1 MMLRRRRRR
10 GTALVESAMVYPV
23 LFLLVLGIVILGI
36 SVFRYQ
42 QVAHIA
48 REASRWAAVHGAR
61 YSRETGMP
69 TTTPQS
75 VYTNVI
81 VPQAAGM
88 GLDGIT
94 HSVVWTTNQEQTHSM
109 VVIDPATGNDKV
121 VTVANTVS
129 VTVTYSWNT
138 GLFGTVPVSSTSVM
152 VMSF

>member
-1 MMLRRRRRR
+1 MMLRRHRRR
-10 GTALVESAMVYPV
+10 GSALVESAMVYPV

-48 REASRWAAVHGAR
+48 REGSRWAAVHGAR
-61 YSRETGMP
+61 YSRETGLP
-69 TTTPQS
+69 KTTPQS
-75 VYTNVI
+75 VYDKVI

-94 HSVVWTTNQEQTHSM
+94 YAVTWTTNQEQTHSA

-138 GLFGTVPVSSTSVM
+138 GLFGTIPVSSTSVM